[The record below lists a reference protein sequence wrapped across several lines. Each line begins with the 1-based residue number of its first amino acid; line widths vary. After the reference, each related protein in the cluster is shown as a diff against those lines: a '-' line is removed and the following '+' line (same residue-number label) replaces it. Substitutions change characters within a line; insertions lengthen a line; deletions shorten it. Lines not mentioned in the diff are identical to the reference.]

1 MGSPGRFRL
10 PVRLALSAVL
20 AGLAL
25 PALAGATQ
33 ADNHNLSV
41 AGHVGY
47 HDVTKQGEWMPVNLD
62 ITNKGADFVGSVE
75 VAPDTSSI
83 GLKGGVIVGQ
93 YGPVENAV
101 YQVPLSLPAGATKH
115 LRLYTVADIPGMPV
129 AVRVIENGHAV
140 FAQALPSAT
149 STSVLVGV
157 LSDEPTA
164 FDDFAALRFP
174 SNLLPKVVHLTRD
187 ELPDS
192 EVMLRAF
199 DLIAINDFATDGFTA
214 GQRAAITDYVANG
227 GSLLLGAGA
236 AWHKTLAGIGAD
248 LVPMQLTGTSI
259 LASSPV
265 VPGAINLEVATGSLS
280 GGHTWLAS
288 GPQPLLVE
296 KSMGSGIV
304 TLATFDWAQD
314 PMAGWSGTK
323 DLLRQV
329 AVRDYF
335 GSQSAGS
342 PLGIGGGGPVP
353 YNIGG
358 GGTSLSQRSSL
369 MVQPLNNLP
378 ALDLPSFTVTG
389 LLILAYVL
397 LVGPGN
403 YILLRALGRRELSW
417 VTVPAIAIVFAAGA
431 YGIAIGTKGQSVQ
444 SNQISIVHVLPGS
457 PRAFQ
462 ESYTGLFAPTRG
474 DYSVRIAGG
483 RVLIAPLAGGSYESV
498 QSSIRVLPDANAVD
512 ILGVTAFNLRGFATE
527 GTTAAPAL
535 TAYLQFTQ
543 GNLVGVVENH
553 SSMTFS
559 DAVLIAGDAYQA
571 LGRLAPGASLALS
584 LQAKA
589 ASPFN
594 GNPISTRIYPS
605 AMYGNYV
612 NPGAGFGGR
621 ASDAER
627 RAEDRTQIL
636 QLLLGGIN
644 GAVAPAITPMLVA
657 WSDQPLEPIAVNGNT
672 PRAHATSAV
681 VVPLSVTPLGP
692 GVLPAGLI
700 SARLIDFS
708 GEGQPGPGSLFLQNG
723 TATYEFSASLV
734 PGVHLT
740 SAALNS
746 SNAYLGKPIGPTGTT
761 SGQSLREEVW
771 DWGTSAW
778 RTIDL
783 QDNGTT
789 NLPTGAVDPVSGT
802 VRVRVTAN
810 IPNSTGPGFLL
821 GNLSLTGTLQ

>member
-1 MGSPGRFRL
+1 M
-10 PVRLALSAVL
+10 ALSAVL

-25 PALAGATQ
+25 PALAGAAQ

-41 AGHVGY
+41 TGHVGY
-47 HDVTKQGEWMPVNLD
+47 HGVTKQGEWMPVNLD
-62 ITNKGADFVGSVE
+62 ITNKGADFQGSVE
-75 VAPDTSSI
+75 IAPDTSSLGI
-83 GLKGGVIVGQ
+83 KGGVVMGQ

-115 LRLYTVADIPGMPV
+115 LRLYAAADIPGMPV
-129 AVRVIENGHAV
+129 AVRVIENGHSV
-140 FAQALPSAT
+140 FAQALPSVT

-174 SNLLPKVVHLTRD
+174 SSLIPKVVHLTRD

-236 AWHKTLAGIGAD
+236 SWHKTLAGIGAD

-259 LASSPV
+259 IANSPA
-265 VPGAINLEVATGSLS
+265 VPGAANLEVATGNVS
-280 GGHTWLAS
+280 GGRTWLAS
-288 GPQPLLVE
+288 GSQPLVLE
-296 KSMGSGIV
+296 KSVGNGIV

-314 PMAGWSGTK
+314 PMASWSGTK

-353 YNIGG
+353 YSIGG
-358 GGTSLSQRSSL
+358 GGTSLSQRSNL

-403 YILLRALGRRELSW
+403 YVLLRVLGRRELSW

-431 YGIAIGTKGQSVQ
+431 YGIAIGTKGHSVQ

-457 PRAFQ
+457 SHAFQ
-462 ESYTGLFAPTRG
+462 ESYTGVFAPTRG
-474 DYSVRIAGG
+474 DYSIKIAGSK
-483 RVLIAPLAGGSYESV
+483 VLIAPLGGGSYGNV
-498 QSSIRVLPDANAVD
+498 QGSIRVLPDANAVD
-512 ILGVTAFNLRGFATE
+512 ILGVTAYNLRGFATE
-527 GTTAAPAL
+527 GTTSAPAL
-535 TAYLQFTQ
+535 TAHLQFTQ

-553 SSMTFS
+553 STMAFT
-559 DAVLIAGDAYQA
+559 DAVLVAGDAYQA
-571 LGRLAPGASLALS
+571 LGPIAPGASLALK
-584 LQAKA
+584 LQPKA

-594 GNPISTRIYPS
+594 GNPISARIYPS
-605 AMYGNYV
+605 TMYGNYGG
-612 NPGAGFGGR
+612 NGPGFGGR
-621 ASDAER
+621 TSDVER

-636 QLLLGGIN
+636 QLLLGGVN
-644 GAVAPAITPMLVA
+644 GAVAPAITPMLIA
-657 WSDQPLEPIAVNGNT
+657 WSDQPLEPIAVNGNN
-672 PRAHATSAV
+672 PSARSTSAV
-681 VVPLSVTPLGP
+681 VVPLTVTPLGP
-692 GVLPAGLI
+692 GALPAGLI

-723 TATYEFSASLV
+723 TATYEFSAALA
-734 PGVHLT
+734 PGIHLT
-740 SAALNS
+740 GAALNS
-746 SNAYLGKPIGPTGTT
+746 SNAYMGKPIAPPGTT
-761 SGQSLREEVW
+761 SGQSVREEVW
-771 DWGTSAW
+771 DWGRSAW
-778 RTIDL
+778 RTIEL
-783 QDNGTT
+783 QENGTT
-789 NLPTGAVDPVSGT
+789 TLPAEAVDPMSGT

-810 IPNSTGPGFLL
+810 IPNTTGPGFLL